1 MSDKPTEKALQ
12 EFLSEAQ
19 EIVEAFN
26 RSLLK
31 LDEDRGAGR
40 SDPEVVNDAFRAVHS
55 LKGLS
60 GLFGVSR
67 MTNLSHNLED
77 LLDGLRLGKVELTP
91 EILDLLFEAVELFHR
106 IVADTGAGVL
116 PEGPEGSAVEDLIIK
131 LDRAALR
138 RDAKADEPA
147 WGGYE
152 LDPSLLSVLTEYE
165 EHRLRENVKSGRAL
179 FRIHAAFD
187 LLTIDKGLE
196 ELKQRIKPVAEVITY
211 LPSTES
217 RDDQKIELDI
227 IVGASANMPEL
238 AKALEG
244 LEVTF
249 TPVPRSERGSGKARA
264 RRTPVPAARVEAPA
278 AATQPPQPAQPVATA
293 TAAQQPPQHA
303 AGMHR
308 EVAGSGSGSGA
319 GSGSGS
325 GGGAGIGGG
334 DDDRLSSLKSVSQ
347 TVRVDIRKLDHLM
360 NIVGELGLA
369 RAGIHEVLDEL
380 KLDRQH
386 AELART
392 LHRELRT
399 LGRKLDELQAAIL
412 EVRMVP
418 LGQVFDKLSRVV
430 RKISRDAGKEIRFVI
445 SGGDTELDKL
455 IVEELSDPLMHVIR
469 NCIDHGIE
477 PAQTRATL
485 GKPEAGTVAVAA
497 EQRGNHVVIEIEDDG
512 AGLDEQALVRKAVD
526 RGYLDEVAARELSRR
541 EIFNLIFL
549 PGVSTKDVATA
560 MSGRGVGMD
569 VVKTNI
575 SRLSGIIDV
584 ESEPGRGTR
593 LTFTLPITLAI
604 IQALVIRSAGR
615 TYAVPLNSVL
625 ESLLVRP
632 DEIRTIE
639 RREVITLRGTT
650 LPIVR
655 VEEAFQLQR
664 EGPAPA
670 KMYVVV
676 VGMAQHRVG
685 LVVDELVGQQDI
697 VIKSLGRALD
707 GIPGV
712 AGATELG
719 GQQTVLVL
727 DVAALVEETLST
739 TMIEAVG

>member
-1 MSDKPTEKALQ
+1 VSDKPTEKALQ

-31 LDEDRGAGR
+31 LDEDRSAGR

-106 IVADTGAGVL
+106 IVADTGMSEGEAVPAGGL
-116 PEGPEGSAVEDLIIK
+116 ESSAVEDLILR

-138 RDAKADEPA
+138 REKAEEPA

-165 EHRLRENVKSGRAL
+165 EHRLRENIKGGRTL
-179 FRIHAAFD
+179 YRIHAAFD
-187 LLTIDKGLE
+187 LLTIDQGLE
-196 ELKQRIKPVAEVITY
+196 DLKARLKPVGEVITY

-217 RDDQKIELDI
+217 GDDQKIELDV
-227 IVGASANMPEL
+227 IVGAAGTPPEME
-238 AKALEG
+238 KALAG
-244 LEVTF
+244 LEVVLKQ
-249 TPVPRSERGSGKARA
+249 VPRTGKAA
-264 RRTPVPAARVEAPA
+264 PLPPPRRPPASDFSSMAIPPNAPPAHQTP
-278 AATQPPQPAQPVATA
+278 ATPLLPPLPVDPVLDGTD
-293 TAAQQPPQHA
+293 
-303 AGMHR
+303 
-308 EVAGSGSGSGA
+308 E
-319 GSGSGS
+319 
-325 GGGAGIGGG
+325 
-334 DDDRLSSLKSVSQ
+334 RLASLKSVSQ

-360 NIVGELGLA
+360 NIVGELSLA
-369 RAGIHEVLDEL
+369 RSGIQEVLE
-380 KLDRQH
+380 KLRPDRER

-392 LHRELRT
+392 LHRDART

-477 PAQTRATL
+477 ARELRAAA
-485 GKPEAGTVAVAA
+485 GKPEAGTVAIAA

-512 AGLDEQALVRKAVD
+512 AGLDEEKLVKKAID
-526 RGYLDEVAARELSRR
+526 RGYLDENAAADLSKR
-541 EIFNLIFL
+541 EIHNLIFL
-549 PGVSTKDVATA
+549 PGVSTKDAPTE

-584 ESEPGRGTR
+584 ESEPGHGTR
-593 LTFTLPITLAI
+593 QTFTLPITLAI
-604 IQALVIRSAGR
+604 IQALVIKAAAR

-625 ESLLVRP
+625 ESLLIQP
-632 DEIRTIE
+632 DDVRTIE
-639 RREVITLRGTT
+639 RREVITLRGAT
-650 LPIVR
+650 LPIAR
-655 VEEAFQLQR
+655 VEDAFQLHR
-664 EGPAPA
+664 TDERPH

-685 LVVDELVGQQDI
+685 LIVDELVGQQDI
-697 VIKSLGRALD
+697 VIKSLGKSLD
-707 GIPGV
+707 GIPGI

-727 DVAALVEETLST
+727 DVAQLVEETLATGAMESN
-739 TMIEAVG
+739 